1 MAENKGDPGSAAKFA
16 QARKAT
22 QTPGGTLDAATHD
35 DNAAEDRGSSTS
47 QSTAQQSPAAV
58 VRRKQRYLIG
68 FRALPG
74 LAPPHLD
81 PFLDRL
87 SHMEGVEIVRRL
99 RGNGPPIAQSE
110 VVVARMDEQRGEALR
125 LNAPPHV
132 IIERDTPLGYSHMAV
147 PELMGWQPA
156 ARAMPYPRP
165 RRELRVRVLGE
176 ADRPIPNAVVN
187 LYGPGFP
194 AQAITDPSGQASLQT
209 DAVDGGGMVAIHVRP
224 AADYWERYIHSP
236 SLELGQTNV
245 VRLNPLERTAARFPG
260 ERPYGW
266 GQRIMRFDRAPAEW
280 TGAGAKI
287 GIIDSGCDNSHPQ
300 LRHIVQGTDLTRERD
315 AQGTRDQDT
324 RGWRVDELA
333 HGTHCAGTIAAAAG
347 PSQAI
352 IGCAPAAEVHVFKV
366 VPGGHS
372 SDLVEALD
380 QCIARDLDIVQIGVS
395 SDQFSELVAQKITEA
410 RLHGVACVAAAGN
423 SGGAVQF
430 PGNVPG
436 VLTVSAVGK
445 LGEYPEDTRHAQR
458 TLPQLIG
465 PSGIYATNFSCWGPQ
480 IGVCAPGVAIIS
492 SVPGGGYAAWD
503 GSSMAAAHVV
513 GLGALLLAHHPMLQG
528 INYGG
533 RAEQRVSVLFDML
546 RVAGMPYA
554 QVDPNRVGAGL
565 PDLQQLPGLSST
577 NPLLANQQF
586 YGSVV
591 MQPALTPPAA
601 FLANSMNNAILQLRA
616 AGLWV

>member
-1 MAENKGDPGSAAKFA
+1 MAENKDDPGSATKLT

-22 QTPGGTLDAATHD
+22 QTQGATVDAPAHPT
-35 DNAAEDRGSSTS
+35 AAQDRGSASEST
-47 QSTAQQSPAAV
+47 QESPAAV
-58 VRRKQRYLIG
+58 VRRRQRYLIG
-68 FRALPG
+68 FRTLQG
-74 LAPPHLD
+74 LAPLHPD

-87 SHMEGVEIVRRL
+87 SHMEGVDIIRRL
-99 RGNGPPIAQSE
+99 RGNGSPAAQSE
-110 VVVARMDEQRGEALR
+110 VVVARMDEQRGEVLR
-125 LNAPPHV
+125 MNAPPHV
-132 IIERDTPLGYSHMAV
+132 IFERDTLLGYSHMAV

-194 AQAITDPSGQASLQT
+194 AQAITDPSGQASLQA
-209 DAVDGGGMVAIHVRP
+209 DAVDGGGAVAIHVRP
-224 AADYWERYIHSP
+224 AADYWERYIHNP

-266 GQRIMRFDRAPAEW
+266 GQRIMRLDRASAEW

-300 LRHIVQGTDLTRERD
+300 LRHIVHGIDLTRERD
-315 AQGTRDQDT
+315 AQSIRDQDT
-324 RGWRVDELA
+324 RGWRLDELA
-333 HGTHCAGTIAAAAG
+333 HGTHCTGTIAAAAG

-352 IGCAPAAEVHVFKV
+352 VGCAPAAEVHVFKV
-366 VPGGHS
+366 VPGGHT
-372 SDLVEALD
+372 SDLIEALD

-410 RLHGVACVAAAGN
+410 RLHGVACIAAAGN

-445 LGEYPEDTRHAQR
+445 LGEYPQDTRHAQR
-458 TLPQLIG
+458 MLLQPVG
-465 PSGIYATNFSCWGPQ
+465 PSGIYATNFSSWGPQ
-480 IGVCAPGVAIIS
+480 IGVCAPGVAVIS

-513 GLGALLLAHHPMLQG
+513 GLSALLLAHHPMLQS

-533 RAEQRVSVLFDML
+533 RAEQRVSMLFDML
-546 RVAGMPYA
+546 RVAAIPYA
-554 QVDPNRVGAGL
+554 QVDQNRVGAGL
-565 PDLQQLPGLSST
+565 PDLQQVPGLSPTSQ
-577 NPLLANQQF
+577 LLANQQF
-586 YGSVV
+586 YGSIA
-591 MQPALTPPAA
+591 MQPVLTPPVA
-601 FLANSMNNAILQLRA
+601 FLANSMNAILQLRA